1 MSAVIIQDEMC
12 PTLSTSVYNT
22 RKQCVCHSPSPVVQ
36 ALEDQ
41 IKGDFAKVTG
51 FGDKAGFLP
60 PVKVPHM

>member
-1 MSAVIIQDEMC
+1 MFSPEAGPSRYGPQ
-12 PTLSTSVYNT
+12 TS
-22 RKQCVCHSPSPVVQ
+22 PLVQ